1 MPESGLPADV
11 EQFIADYIRTIEHLE
26 VVLAVAAAPPQ
37 GVGCSE
43 VFATV
48 RSSEASVRE
57 RLDELTKEGLL
68 MREGDLFRLAA
79 KNAALTNTIAELG
92 RAYRE
97 RSIRVIQTIY
107 SDRRRAM
114 RELSD
119 AFRFRRKDKNG

>member
-11 EQFIADYIRTIEHLE
+11 EQFIAEYIRTIEHLE
-26 VVLAVAAAPPQ
+26 VVLAVASAPQ
-37 GVGCSE
+37 EGASVSE
-43 VFATV
+43 VFSKV

-57 RLDELTKEGLL
+57 RLEELADEGILT
-68 MREGDLFRLAA
+68 REGDRYRVSTKHPALSKTITELA
-79 KNAALTNTIAELG
+79 
-92 RAYRE
+92 RAYKE

>member
-11 EQFIADYIRTIEHLE
+11 EQFIAEYIRTIENLE
-26 VVLAVAAAPPQ
+26 VVLAVASAPQ
-37 GVGCSE
+37 GEASASE
-43 VFATV
+43 VFSRV

-57 RLDELTKEGLL
+57 RLDELAAEGVLT
-68 MREGDLFRLAA
+68 REGDRYRVSTRNPAQS
-79 KNAALTNTIAELG
+79 NTIMELG

-97 RSIRVIQTIY
+97 RRVRVIQTIY

-114 RELSD
+114 RALSD

>member
-26 VVLAVAAAPPQ
+26 VVLAVAAAPQ
-37 GVGCSE
+37 GMASASE
-43 VFATV
+43 VFAKV
-48 RSSEASVRE
+48 RSSEASVSA
-57 RLDELTKEGLL
+57 RLDELTGEGLL
-68 MREGDLFRLAA
+68 TRQGDVFRLNSN
-79 KNAALTNTIAELG
+79 NAALHNTIAELG
-92 RAYRE
+92 RAYKE